1 MKNKL
6 ISLSLAIML
15 LIGLSATGAAAA
27 DGFVLSAEFEFTD
40 DGEFI
45 LVSGTTPAKYSQVI
59 TVVLYDPAFENGL
72 EDIREEDGQL
82 SSDPAGKKPLTSADN
97 ILRMGETRASQA
109 GEYSLRIPLD
119 GIDNGTYMIVK
130 ASGGGK
136 SPVSASV
143 LVQYQTQNYV
153 TGTVLPA
160 FESAAASQ
168 LETLF
173 EENQLLL
180 GIDLGADYQANKD
193 DIHQMFVSVRENDCE
208 ADPSTG
214 KKFNS
219 MDDVKNVFRSIDALR
234 TLPSTL
240 TSSDVSR
247 FTSNYRSLIDY
258 DFSAA
263 NEHYTL
269 VKDAAYVIAANILN
283 EDEPQNISDIETA
296 IAQSVAVAMLNTKD
310 ATTVAPVV
318 EKYAVLLG
326 LDKTD
331 YSIYCDTYTAYEVN
345 KAFVDRD
352 FTKPSE
358 VISALSA
365 RIAVLAS
372 AAENDDDDDDNYSS
386 GSSKGSSSIKNVV
399 VVSDATISSEKE
411 KDEQKGNYFTD
422 ITNEHWA
429 YTAINALS
437 AKDIVAGYP
446 DGSFL
451 PEGEVTREQLVKMI
465 ILTFEMGEGEGA
477 AAFSDVASDRW
488 SAQYIKAAS
497 DKGIVSGMPDG
508 SFMPAVAVTRQD
520 AAVMLA
526 RACKAAGKSFAE
538 RKQLSDSDEISS
550 YATESVEE
558 LVAAGIISG
567 FEDGSF
573 RPLEKLTRAQAAQLI
588 YGLIEK

>member
-82 SSDPAGKKPLTSADN
+82 SSDPAGKKPLTSVAN
-97 ILRMGETRASQA
+97 VLRMGETRASQA

-160 FESAAASQ
+160 FENAAASQ

-180 GIDLGADYQANKD
+180 GIDLGDDYQANKD

-208 ADPSTG
+208 ADPATG

-372 AAENDDDDDDNYSS
+372 AAENDDDDDNNYSS

-399 VVSDATISSEKE
+399 VVSDATISSDKE
-411 KDEQKGNYFTD
+411 KDEQTGTYFTD

-429 YTAINALS
+429 YDAIKALS

-446 DGSFL
+446 DGSFA
-451 PEGEVTREQLVKMI
+451 PSEAVTREQLVKMI
-465 ILTFEMGEGEGA
+465 ILSFEMEEGEA
-477 AAFSDVASDRW
+477 QAEFSDIASDRW
-488 SAQYIKAAS
+488 SAQYINTAF

-508 SFMPAVAVTRQD
+508 SFMPTVAVTRQD

-526 RACKAAGKSFAE
+526 RACKAAGREFTD
-538 RKQLSDSDEISS
+538 RKQLSDSAEISS

-573 RPLEKLTRAQAAQLI
+573 RPMEKLTRAQAAQLI